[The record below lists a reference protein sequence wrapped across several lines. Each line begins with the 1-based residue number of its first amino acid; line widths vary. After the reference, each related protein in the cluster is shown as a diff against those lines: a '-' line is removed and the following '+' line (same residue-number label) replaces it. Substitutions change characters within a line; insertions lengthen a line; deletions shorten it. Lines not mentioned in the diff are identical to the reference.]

1 MLCAR
6 HHAPRLA
13 QDPHHAPDRLRG
25 ASLVVTGEGTVDSAS
40 SEGKVTGHV
49 SSLAAEA
56 GVRCVVFGGRVEAD
70 VPDADT
76 VALSGDASHAEAD
89 LLELGERLGR
99 EA

>member
-1 MLCAR
+1 M
-6 HHAPRLA
+6 
-13 QDPHHAPDRLRG
+13 
-25 ASLVVTGEGTVDSAS
+25 DSAS

-70 VPDADT
+70 LPDADT
-76 VALSGDASHAEAD
+76 VALSGDASRAEAD